1 MRFSY
6 DNIEIANDFRRRM
19 ESSKHWYSE
28 SESAD
33 ERGNSVHDSEPMAI
47 DIEEEQDLISVQEND
62 LVVSLK
68 NPKYK
73 KVMFYEF
80 QLLGKRVPGESI
92 EDLRVIAQGIF
103 NNFKKLMGKKG
114 RFFRKVRFT
123 SKDGEDLYELLDED
137 EALDSKWFVVYSL
150 FIVSCL

>member
-1 MRFSY
+1 
-6 DNIEIANDFRRRM
+6 M

-28 SESAD
+28 ESESAD
-33 ERGNSVHDSEPMAI
+33 ERNSAHDSEPMAV
-47 DIEEEQDLISVQEND
+47 DIVEEQDLISVQEND

-80 QLLGKRVPGESI
+80 QLLGKRVPGENI

-123 SKDGEDLYELLDED
+123 SKDGEDLYELLGED
-137 EALDSKWFVVYSL
+137 EALDSKLLPVVYSL
-150 FIVSCL
+150 IIVSLV

>member
-1 MRFSY
+1 
-6 DNIEIANDFRRRM
+6 M

-28 SESAD
+28 GESAD
-33 ERGNSVHDSEPMAI
+33 ERNSVHDSEPMAI

-80 QLLGKRVPGESI
+80 RLLGKRVPGESI

-137 EALDSKWFVVYSL
+137 EALDSKWFVLYSL